1 MPVTVTYDLADAD
14 GNQRNYIRSM
24 FERFHWRR
32 LGGSVLRYEGEQL
45 ADGAT
50 GEEDWFN
57 HVAPALMFMRAYC
70 LRHNITIRFF
80 TLDASGVAHIDHS
93 DPALPLGTQPQ
104 AGASLSFADPT
115 NQQSSQQTIRDSVDA
130 MTNAI

>member
-1 MPVTVTYDLADAD
+1 MPVTITYDLAEAD
-14 GNQRNYIRSM
+14 TNQRTYLRSM

-32 LGGSVLRYEGEQL
+32 LGGSVFRYDGERL
-45 ADGAT
+45 GDGTA

-70 LRHNITIRFF
+70 LRHSITIRFF

-93 DPALPLGTQPQ
+93 DRATLLGNQPL
-104 AGASLSFADPT
+104 AGASLSLAEPT
-115 NQQSSQQTIRDSVDA
+115 NQQSSKQAIRDAVDA
-130 MTNAI
+130 MTNSL